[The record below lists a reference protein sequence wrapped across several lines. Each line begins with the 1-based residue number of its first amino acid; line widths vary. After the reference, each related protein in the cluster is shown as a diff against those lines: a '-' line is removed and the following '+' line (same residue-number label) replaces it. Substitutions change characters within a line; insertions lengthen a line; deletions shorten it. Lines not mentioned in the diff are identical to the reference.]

1 MPAQKDPD
9 QASVPPATPSSDPAE
24 PDLKAK
30 FREALERKHGQHADG
45 AGGEGRSGG
54 KSGGRTHGPARTQ
67 RTFRRKSG

>member
-9 QASVPPATPSSDPAE
+9 QGSAQSAAPSDSGE

-30 FREALERKHGQHADG
+30 FREALERKNGQHADSGG
-45 AGGEGRSGG
+45 AEGRSGG
-54 KSGGRTHGPARTQ
+54 KGGGRSHGPARTQ